1 MRCVLTSLHGKLTL
15 TGKKEAVYICIYLVP
30 VPGIYRTAAGTFC
43 YSLWL
48 LFSCMTS
55 RALYRMYYSILNYTR
70 YGELLLYQT

>member
-15 TGKKEAVYICIYLVP
+15 TGKKEAVYIQYVYLVYT
-30 VPGIYRTAAGTFC
+30 GTWYRTAAATFC

-55 RALYRMYYSILNYTR
+55 TVALYRML
-70 YGELLLYQT
+70 